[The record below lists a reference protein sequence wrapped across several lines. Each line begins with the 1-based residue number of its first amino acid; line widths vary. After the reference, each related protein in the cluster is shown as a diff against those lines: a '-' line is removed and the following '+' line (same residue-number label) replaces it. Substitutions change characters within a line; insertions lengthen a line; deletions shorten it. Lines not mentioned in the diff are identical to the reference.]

1 MLPLD
6 LHVLSLQLAFI
17 LSQDQTLH
25 CKSIFSSVKMIFCSV
40 QDAVNLLTLFK
51 YLLSSIVSLLSRT
64 SIDGSIFYLYYLY
77 CLSIFQRTCCFR
89 FKSGCKGK
97 GFIFNYQTF
106 SEVFLFF
113 LFTHFSDSLCE
124 RERMYKRKTKA
135 VFFANRTAKIRTL
148 FIILQNFLE
157 VFLFFSLSAISL
169 FHYVNS
175 ARLSS
180 LGKRVQKYALLVYN
194 PNILNYF
201 FEVFLKESAK
211 ALKDNDVVEH
221 IFLS

>member
-1 MLPLD
+1 
-6 LHVLSLQLAFI
+6 
-17 LSQDQTLH
+17 
-25 CKSIFSSVKMIFCSV
+25 MIFCSV

-64 SIDGSIFYLYYLY
+64 SIDGSIFLLVLLVLFINISKNLL
-77 CLSIFQRTCCFR
+77 LSFQKRGAKVKALFLTTKLFR
-89 FKSGCKGK
+89 KF
-97 GFIFNYQTF
+97 
-106 SEVFLFF
+106 FLFF
-113 LFTHFSDSLCE
+113 LFTHFSGSLCE

-148 FIILQNFLE
+148 FIIIQNFSE

-180 LGKRVQKYALLVYN
+180 LGKRVQKYTLLVYN
-194 PNILNYF
+194 PNILNSF
-201 FEVFLKESAK
+201 F
-211 ALKDNDVVEH
+211 
-221 IFLS
+221 

>member
-1 MLPLD
+1 
-6 LHVLSLQLAFI
+6 
-17 LSQDQTLH
+17 
-25 CKSIFSSVKMIFCSV
+25 MIFCSV

-106 SEVFLFF
+106 SEVFF
-113 LFTHFSDSLCE
+113 LFTHFSGSLCE

-180 LGKRVQKYALLVYN
+180 LGKRVQKYALFVYN
-194 PNILNYF
+194 PNILNSF

-211 ALKDNDVVEH
+211 TLKDNDVVEH
-221 IFLS
+221 IFDRIRKV

>member
-1 MLPLD
+1 MT
-6 LHVLSLQLAFI
+6 VLFFTCTTCIVYQYFKKLAAFV
-17 LSQDQTLH
+17 LKAGAKVMAL
-25 CKSIFSSVKMIFCSV
+25 F
-40 QDAVNLLTLFK
+40 LTTKLFRK
-51 YLLSSIVSLLSRT
+51 
-64 SIDGSIFYLYYLY
+64 F
-77 CLSIFQRTCCFR
+77 
-89 FKSGCKGK
+89 
-97 GFIFNYQTF
+97 
-106 SEVFLFF
+106 FLFF
-113 LFTHFSDSLCE
+113 LFTHFSGSLCE

-148 FIILQNFLE
+148 FIILQNFSE
-157 VFLFFSLSAISL
+157 VFLFFSLSTISL

-180 LGKRVQKYALLVYN
+180 LGKRVQKYTLLVYN
-194 PNILNYF
+194 PNILNSF

>member
-1 MLPLD
+1 
-6 LHVLSLQLAFI
+6 
-17 LSQDQTLH
+17 
-25 CKSIFSSVKMIFCSV
+25 MIFCSV

-113 LFTHFSDSLCE
+113 LFTHFSGSLCE

-148 FIILQNFLE
+148 FIILQNFSE
-157 VFLFFSLSAISL
+157 VFLFFSLSTISL

-180 LGKRVQKYALLVYN
+180 LGKRVQKYTLFVYN
-194 PNILNYF
+194 PNILNSF
-201 FEVFLKESAK
+201 F
-211 ALKDNDVVEH
+211 
-221 IFLS
+221 

>member
-1 MLPLD
+1 MPY
-6 LHVLSLQLAFI
+6 
-17 LSQDQTLH
+17 
-25 CKSIFSSVKMIFCSV
+25 
-40 QDAVNLLTLFK
+40 NLLTSLIP
-51 YLLSSIVSLLSRT
+51 YVSHILIYIYKT
-64 SIDGSIFYLYYLY
+64 SIDGSIFSCTTCIVYQYFKELAAFVLKAGAKVKALFLTTKLFRKFFFFLLISQALYA
-77 CLSIFQRTCCFR
+77 
-89 FKSGCKGK
+89 KGK
-97 GFIFNYQTF
+97 ECIK
-106 SEVFLFF
+106 E
-113 LFTHFSDSLCE
+113 
-124 RERMYKRKTKA
+124 KTKA

-211 ALKDNDVVEH
+211 TLKDNDVVEH
-221 IFLS
+221 IFDRIRKV